1 MCDKAKRFLKDN
13 DCDLSH
19 GSCLSSQTYG
29 LASDLGPASFEV
41 ACAQL
46 WDLTPLDELE
56 DGGSADADSVLT
68 SHKADALLL
77 PFLKG
82 RISS

>member
-1 MCDKAKRFLKDN
+1 MEHSN
-13 DCDLSH
+13 H

-29 LASDLGPASFEV
+29 LAADLGPSAATFEV
-41 ACAQL
+41 GCAQL

-56 DGGSADADSVLT
+56 DGAGGDADSVLT